1 MAAEYGGREEEV
13 AGGRHAKVAEYEG
26 REEEVAGGRHAKAAG
41 YGGREEEARRR
52 TRPLTSP
59 PGRGDIKRNDGY
71 DASDASEPD
80 TNLKEVR
87 V

>member
-1 MAAEYGGREEEV
+1 M
-13 AGGRHAKVAEYEG
+13 AGGRHAKVAE
-26 REEEVAGGRHAKAAG
+26 

-52 TRPLTSP
+52 TRPLTAPS
-59 PGRGDIKRNDGY
+59 GRGDIKRNDGY

-80 TNLKEVR
+80 TNLKEVS

>member
-1 MAAEYGGREEEV
+1 M
-13 AGGRHAKVAEYEG
+13 AGGCD
-26 REEEVAGGRHAKAAG
+26 AKAAE

-71 DASDASEPD
+71 DASDASETE